1 MIIRDATSKAGG
13 KAVFA
18 AIGKCTVRKHLSSA
32 ITRDAH
38 NRSKAKTN
46 QRTHQKQVHLK
57 IKAKSCHVCDRRF
70 YSNQDL
76 RAHMKSQHQT
86 ADHDMS
92 KCDDCVIIL
101 KKNHRISQA
110 RIATLMRQVER
121 NRTHSTPTSKPGP
134 ECHEKKVGGI
144 RMSDGENALAL
155 KGEQVERQPTRSL
168 NEDLIDV
175 HLDMQLLSSL

>member
-13 KAVFA
+13 KAVSV

-38 NRSKAKTN
+38 TAQKAKTN
-46 QRTHQKQVHLK
+46 LRTHQKQVHLK

-101 KKNHRISQA
+101 QKNHRISQA
-110 RIATLMRQVER
+110 RIATLMRQVGKKSNTFDSYKQTGPRVPREESR
-121 NRTHSTPTSKPGP
+121 RYSDVGRGKCTCFKRRASRTSANSQF
-134 ECHEKKVGGI
+134 E
-144 RMSDGENALAL
+144 
-155 KGEQVERQPTRSL
+155 
-168 NEDLIDV
+168 
-175 HLDMQLLSSL
+175 